1 MSVIYEI
8 DLIPGIESIIE
19 IYENSGLKRPTADPE
34 RIAKMYAHADLV
46 VTAWH
51 QERLV
56 GIARSITDFSYCCYL
71 SDLAVRKDYQHR
83 GIGKKL
89 VELTKEKIGEEAMLL
104 LLSVP
109 TAMDY
114 YPKIGMQKVDNG
126 FIVQRAR

>member
-51 QERLV
+51 QERLI

>member
-1 MSVIYEI
+1 MSVIYEF
-8 DLIPGIESIIE
+8 DLIPEIKSIIE
-19 IYENSGLKRPTADPE
+19 IYENSGLNRPTADPE

-51 QERLV
+51 QEKLV

-71 SDLAVRKDYQHR
+71 SDLAVRKDYQHK
-83 GIGKKL
+83 GIGKNL
-89 VELTKEKIGEEAMLL
+89 VELTKEKIGEEVMLL

-114 YPKIGMQKVDNG
+114 YQKLGMQKVDNG
-126 FIVQRAR
+126 FIIKRTR